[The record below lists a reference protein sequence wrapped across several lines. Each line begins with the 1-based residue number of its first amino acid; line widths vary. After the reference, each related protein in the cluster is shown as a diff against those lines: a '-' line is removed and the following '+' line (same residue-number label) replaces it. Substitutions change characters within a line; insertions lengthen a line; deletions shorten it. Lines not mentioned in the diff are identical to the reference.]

1 MFESPNALKVVKK
14 IYEENAEKIR
24 EKIEEFKENKN
35 LKKEEKF
42 IELCFCIL
50 VAGNSLKK
58 TLQVWRKIGDGF
70 LFLSEEEL
78 ARKLKFLGYRFYNKR
93 AEYIEKNREKIDL
106 LEEIDCSE
114 NLRKILV
121 ENFMGIGYKEAS
133 HFLRNVGCENFAII
147 DRHVLKFLK
156 EFKLIKEIPKTLSE
170 KKYLEIEEILK
181 NLGRELKI
189 SLAELDICI
198 FYHQTKEIPV
208 K

>member
-58 TLQVWRKIGDGF
+58 TLQVWEKISDGF
-70 LFLSEEEL
+70 LFLSKEEL

-114 NLRKILV
+114 NSRKILV

>member
-70 LFLSEEEL
+70 LFLSKEEL

-114 NLRKILV
+114 NSRKILV